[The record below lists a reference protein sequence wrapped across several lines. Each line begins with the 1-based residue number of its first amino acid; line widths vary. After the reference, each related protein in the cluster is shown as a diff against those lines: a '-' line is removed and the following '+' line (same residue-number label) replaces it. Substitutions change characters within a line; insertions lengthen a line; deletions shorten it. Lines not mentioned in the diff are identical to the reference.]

1 MLLQTEGDLI
11 VLLALAAAIL
21 LGLALMAGI
30 VAVKRTL
37 QVREFQ
43 SLLFKAERKIDNLE
57 RRMFNVLNAIPV
69 ALMETDATGKFT
81 FANRTAHQLL
91 GRKDNE
97 LIGLR
102 FHSAT
107 WGITYPDGRII
118 PPDLLPVARTLR
130 GQTVK
135 GFEHMIVNH
144 NTRSKVRVSV
154 TSMPIVNTMGEVIG
168 STTALV
174 ELETTYGE
182 GIGDLSGIW
191 RGHWFTSAPAAFF
204 GLDQNGTIVDLNAAA
219 CDLFGLTRETALG
232 RSWGEFCIAADDLPK
247 ALDYLTGLTPDS
259 AGIDDNRRHITLSL
273 KAPDNQTRTGI
284 VSGWRVHTQDG
295 AEQGI
300 TVMALPLPSFQIA
313 HTSAVSPEDALALA
327 DLRQA
332 ETARAALGVGVWYYD
347 RDSEAII
354 EDEGMRRLIGRTEAG
369 GPTLIS
375 DTDQALAD
383 TAFGQLMS
391 GEADDLDLELE
402 VNHPEQGL
410 RKIALKGQAHGPEDL
425 RQLFGVAIDITDHVE
440 AAKDS
445 APQPPPKTLSETAN
459 ENQRYTEGMEYLSLK
474 TRLGALEHEVHT
486 LKLAKADLEARERR
500 LDQALNET
508 SRYEAAGRLSGQMA
522 HDFSEMLKVMNAA
535 LEMIGKQSP
544 NSDLKRLSD
553 AALAAGRRGE
563 RLTRQLQ
570 GLIPPA
576 DPSV

>member
-1 MLLQTEGDLI
+1 
-11 VLLALAAAIL
+11 
-21 LGLALMAGI
+21 
-30 VAVKRTL
+30 
-37 QVREFQ
+37 
-43 SLLFKAERKIDNLE
+43 
-57 RRMFNVLNAIPV
+57 
-69 ALMETDATGKFT
+69 
-81 FANRTAHQLL
+81 
-91 GRKDNE
+91 
-97 LIGLR
+97 
-102 FHSAT
+102 
-107 WGITYPDGRII
+107 
-118 PPDLLPVARTLR
+118 
-130 GQTVK
+130 
-135 GFEHMIVNH
+135 
-144 NTRSKVRVSV
+144 
-154 TSMPIVNTMGEVIG
+154 
-168 STTALV
+168 
-174 ELETTYGE
+174 E

-204 GLDQNGTIVDLNAAA
+204 GLDQNGTVVDLNAAA

-232 RSWGEFCIAADDLPK
+232 RSWGDCCVAADDLPG
-247 ALDYLTGLTPDS
+247 ALDYLTGLAPDTT
-259 AGIDDNRRHITLSL
+259 DTDHPLRHITLSL
-273 KAPDNQTRTGI
+273 KGPDNQTRTGI

-300 TVMALPLPSFQIA
+300 TVMALPLPPSQI
-313 HTSAVSPEDALALA
+313 TSAVSPEDALALA

-332 ETARAALGVGVWYYD
+332 ETARAALGVGVWHYD

-354 EDEGMRRLIGRTEAG
+354 EDEGMRRLIGRAEAG

-391 GEADDLDLELE
+391 GELDEIDLELE
-402 VNHPEQGL
+402 VNHSERGL
-410 RKIALKGQAHGPEDL
+410 RKIALKGQAQGGEED
-425 RQLFGVAIDITDHVE
+425 RHLFGIAIDITDHVPPQ
-440 AAKDS
+440 DLS
-445 APQPPPKTLSETAN
+445 PQPSSETAPSGTAN

-486 LKLAKADLEARERR
+486 LKLAKADLEAREKR

-576 DPSV
+576 DPTV